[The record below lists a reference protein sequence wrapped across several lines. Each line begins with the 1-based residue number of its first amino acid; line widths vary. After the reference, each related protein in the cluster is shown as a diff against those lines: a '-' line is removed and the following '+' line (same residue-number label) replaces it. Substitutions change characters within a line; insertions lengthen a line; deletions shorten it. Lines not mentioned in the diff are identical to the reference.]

1 MMPVTYEEI
10 ISDLKN
16 RIFKPV
22 YFLAGEEPYYIDL
35 ITEYIQEKI
44 LLESEKAFNQI
55 ILYGD
60 DTNIA
65 AIIDTA
71 RRFPMMASHQVLI
84 IKEAQSLKK
93 LEDLIIYLE
102 KPLLST
108 ILVFSYKYNTIDKR
122 TKLYKTLETHGV
134 YFESPRV
141 RDYLIPTW
149 IERYLMV
156 KGIKTDLSASA
167 MLTEYLGTDLHKIVN
182 ELDKLIIT
190 LPAGKPFITTALIEK
205 NIGISKD
212 YNNFELQK
220 AIGEKNIL
228 KANMIVHYFAD
239 NPKDNPITLT
249 IASLFGFFSKLL
261 TFHYLTD
268 KSKNNVAAVLKVN
281 PFFVREY
288 ENSAL
293 KYNVPKTMQ
302 IISLLRTYD
311 MKSKGFGDGGTEPG
325 DLLKELIFR
334 ILHL

>member
-1 MMPVTYEEI
+1 MAVTYEEI

-35 ITEYIQEKI
+35 ITEYIQEKV
-44 LLESEKAFNQI
+44 LPEDEKAFNQI
-55 ILYGD
+55 IFYGD

-65 AIIDTA
+65 EIIDTA
-71 RRFPMMASHQVLI
+71 RRFPMMSSHQVLI

-93 LEDLIIYLE
+93 LDDLIVYLE

-108 ILVFSYKYNTIDKR
+108 ILVFSYKYKTIDKR
-122 TKLYKTLETHGV
+122 TKLYKILESHGV
-134 YFESPRV
+134 YFESSRI
-141 RDYLIPTW
+141 RDYLIPAW

-156 KGIKTDLSASA
+156 KGIKTDPNASA

-182 ELDKLIIT
+182 ELEKLIIT
-190 LPAGKPFITTALIEK
+190 LPAGKPSITTALIEK

-239 NPKDNPITLT
+239 NPKDNPITLS

-281 PFFVREY
+281 PFFVKEY
-288 ENSAL
+288 ENSAS
-293 KYNVPKTMQ
+293 KFNVSKTVQ

-311 MKSKGFGDGGTEPG
+311 MKSKGFGDTGTDPG
-325 DLLKELIFR
+325 ELLKELVFR

>member
-1 MMPVTYEEI
+1 MPVTYEEI
-10 ISDLKN
+10 ISDLKK
-16 RIFKPV
+16 RIFSPV

-44 LLESEKAFNQI
+44 LPEDEKAFNQI
-55 ILYGD
+55 ILYGEE
-60 DTNIA
+60 TNIA
-65 AIIDTA
+65 VIIDTA
-71 RRFPMMASHQVLI
+71 RRFPMMSSHQVLI

-93 LEDLIIYLE
+93 LEELIIYLE

-108 ILVFSYKYNTIDKR
+108 ILVFSYKYKTIDKR
-122 TKLYKTLETHGV
+122 TKLYKTLESHGV
-134 YFESPRV
+134 YFESPRI
-141 RDYLIPTW
+141 RDYLIPAW
-149 IERYLMV
+149 IERYLMI
-156 KGIKTDLSASA
+156 KGIKTDPSASA

-190 LPAGKPFITTALIEK
+190 LPPGKPSITTTLIEK

-239 NPKDNPITLT
+239 NPKDNPITLS

-268 KSKNNVAAVLKVN
+268 KSKNNVASVLKIN
-281 PFFVREY
+281 PFFVKEY
-288 ENSAL
+288 ENSAS
-293 KYNVPKTMQ
+293 KYNVAKTVQ
-302 IISLLRTYD
+302 IISILRTYD
-311 MKSKGFGDGGTEPG
+311 MKSKGYGDPGTQPG
-325 DLLKELIFR
+325 DLLKELVFR

>member
-1 MMPVTYEEI
+1 MPVTYEEI

-35 ITEYIQEKI
+35 ITDYIQEKV
-44 LLESEKAFNQI
+44 LPEAEKAFNQI
-55 ILYGD
+55 VLYAD

-84 IKEAQSLKK
+84 IKEAQTLKN
-93 LEDLIIYLE
+93 LDDLAIYLE

-108 ILVFSYKYNTIDKR
+108 ILVFSYKYKTIDKR
-122 TKLYKTLETHGV
+122 TKLYKTLESHGV
-134 YFESPRV
+134 YFESPRI
-141 RDYLIPTW
+141 RDYLIPAW
-149 IERYLMV
+149 IERYLMI
-156 KGIKTDLSASA
+156 KGIKTDPSASA
-167 MLTEYLGTDLHKIVN
+167 LLTEYLGTDLHKIVN

-239 NPKDNPITLT
+239 NPKDNPITLS
-249 IASLFGFFSKLL
+249 IASLFSFFSKLL

-281 PFFVREY
+281 PFFVKEY

-293 KYNVPKTMQ
+293 RYDVSKTVQ

-311 MKSKGFGDGGTEPG
+311 MKSKGYGDPGTEPG
-325 DLLKELIFR
+325 ELMKELVFR

>member
-1 MMPVTYEEI
+1 MAVTHEEI

-35 ITEYIQEKI
+35 ITDYIQDKVLPED
-44 LLESEKAFNQI
+44 EKAFNQI
-55 ILYGD
+55 VLYAD

-84 IKEAQSLKK
+84 IREAQTLKK
-93 LEDLIIYLE
+93 LDDLAIYLE

-108 ILVFSYKYNTIDKR
+108 ILVFSYKYKTLDKR
-122 TKLYKTLETHGV
+122 TKLYKILDTHGV
-134 YFESPRV
+134 YFESPRI
-141 RDYLIPTW
+141 RDYLIPAW
-149 IERYLMV
+149 IERYLMI
-156 KGIKTDLSASA
+156 KGIKTDPSASA
-167 MLTEYLGTDLHKIVN
+167 LLTEYLGTDLHKIVN
-182 ELDKLIIT
+182 ELEKLIIT

-239 NPKDNPITLT
+239 NPKDNPITLS
-249 IASLFGFFSKLL
+249 IASLFSFFSKLL

-268 KSKNNVAAVLKVN
+268 KSRNNAAAVLKVN
-281 PFFVREY
+281 PFFIKEY

-293 KYNVPKTMQ
+293 RYDVSKTVQ

-311 MKSKGFGDGGTEPG
+311 MKSKGYGDPGTEQG
-325 DLLKELIFR
+325 ELLKELVFR
-334 ILHL
+334 ILHC

>member
-1 MMPVTYEEI
+1 MAVTFEEI
-10 ISDLKN
+10 MSDLKN

-35 ITEYIQEKI
+35 ITEYIQNKV
-44 LLESEKAFNQI
+44 LPESEKAFNQI
-55 ILYGD
+55 ILYGE

-65 AIIDTA
+65 SIIDTA

-93 LEDLIIYLE
+93 LDDLVIYLE

-108 ILVFSYKYNTIDKR
+108 ILVFNYKYKTIDKR
-122 TKLYKTLETHGV
+122 TKLFKTLESHGL
-134 YFESPRV
+134 YFESARI
-141 RDYLIPTW
+141 RDYLIPAW
-149 IERYLMV
+149 IERYLMI
-156 KGIKTDLSASA
+156 KGIKTDPSASA

-182 ELDKLIIT
+182 ELNKLILT
-190 LPAGKPFITTALIEK
+190 LPPGKPVITNSLIEK

-228 KANMIVHYFAD
+228 KANMIVHYFAN
-239 NPKDNPITLT
+239 NPKDNPLTLS

-268 KSKNNVAAVLKVN
+268 KSKNNVAAALKVN
-281 PFFVREY
+281 PFFVKEY
-288 ENSAL
+288 ENSAT
-293 KYNVPKTMQ
+293 KYNVSKTVQ

-311 MKSKGFGDGGTEPG
+311 MKSKGYGDPGTDQG
-325 DLLKELIFR
+325 DLLKELVFR

>member
-1 MMPVTYEEI
+1 MPVTYEEI

-35 ITEYIQEKI
+35 ITDYIQEKV
-44 LLESEKAFNQI
+44 LPEAEKAFNQI
-55 ILYGD
+55 VLYAD

-84 IKEAQSLKK
+84 IKEAQTLKK
-93 LEDLIIYLE
+93 LDDLAIYLE

-108 ILVFSYKYNTIDKR
+108 ILVFSYKYKTLDKR
-122 TKLYKTLETHGV
+122 TKLYKTLDSHGA
-134 YFESPRV
+134 YFESLRI
-141 RDYLIPTW
+141 RDYLIPAW
-149 IERYLMV
+149 IERYLMI
-156 KGIKTDLSASA
+156 KGIKTDPSASA
-167 MLTEYLGTDLHKIVN
+167 LLTEYLGPDLHKIVN

-239 NPKDNPITLT
+239 NPKDNPITLS
-249 IASLFGFFSKLL
+249 IASLFSFFSKLL

-281 PFFVREY
+281 PFFVKEY

-293 KYNVPKTMQ
+293 RYDVSKTVQ

-311 MKSKGFGDGGTEPG
+311 MKSKGYGDPGTEPG
-325 DLLKELIFR
+325 ELLKELVFR
-334 ILHL
+334 ILH

>member
-1 MMPVTYEEI
+1 MAVTYEEI
-10 ISDLKN
+10 LSDLKN

-35 ITEYIQEKI
+35 ITDYIQEKV
-44 LLESEKAFNQI
+44 LTEEEKPFNQI
-55 ILYGD
+55 ILYGE

-65 AIIDTA
+65 SIIDTA

-93 LEDLIIYLE
+93 IDDLIIYLE

-108 ILVFSYKYNTIDKR
+108 ILVFCYKYKTIDKR
-122 TKLYKTLETHGV
+122 TKLFKTLESHGV
-134 YFESPRV
+134 YFESPRI
-141 RDYLIPTW
+141 RDYLIPAW
-149 IERYLMV
+149 IERYLML
-156 KGIKTDLSASA
+156 KGIKTDPSASA

-190 LPAGKPFITTALIEK
+190 LPQGKPSITTALIEK

-239 NPKDNPITLT
+239 NPKDNPITLS
-249 IASLFGFFSKLL
+249 IASLFGFFCKLL
-261 TFHYLTD
+261 TYHYLTD

-288 ENSAL
+288 ENSAT
-293 KYNVPKTMQ
+293 KYNVSKTVQ

-311 MKSKGFGDGGTEPG
+311 MKSKGFGDPGTEPG
-325 DLLKELIFR
+325 DLLKELVYK
-334 ILHL
+334 ILHC

>member
-1 MMPVTYEEI
+1 MAVTYEEI
-10 ISDLKN
+10 LSDLKN

-35 ITEYIQEKI
+35 ITDYIQDKVLTEDEKP
-44 LLESEKAFNQI
+44 FNQI
-55 ILYGD
+55 ILYGE

-65 AIIDTA
+65 SIIDTA

-93 LEDLIIYLE
+93 IDDLIIYLE

-108 ILVFSYKYNTIDKR
+108 ILVFCYKYKTIDKR
-122 TKLYKTLETHGV
+122 TKLFKTLESHGV
-134 YFESPRV
+134 YFESPRI
-141 RDYLIPTW
+141 RDYLIPAW
-149 IERYLMV
+149 IERYLML
-156 KGIKTDLSASA
+156 KGIKTDPSASA

-190 LPAGKPFITTALIEK
+190 LPQGKPSITTALIEK

-239 NPKDNPITLT
+239 NPKDNPITLS
-249 IASLFGFFSKLL
+249 IASLFGFFCKLL
-261 TFHYLTD
+261 TYHYLTD

-288 ENSAL
+288 ENSAT
-293 KYNVPKTMQ
+293 KYNVSKTVQ

-311 MKSKGFGDGGTEPG
+311 MKSKGFGDPGTEPG
-325 DLLKELIFR
+325 DLLKELVYK
-334 ILHL
+334 ILHC

>member
-1 MMPVTYEEI
+1 MAVTYEGI

-22 YFLAGEEPYYIDL
+22 YFLAGEESYYIDL
-35 ITEYIQEKI
+35 ITEYIQEKV
-44 LLESEKAFNQI
+44 LPETEKAFNQI

-65 AIIDTA
+65 SIIDTA
-71 RRFPMMASHQVLI
+71 RRFPMMSSHQILI
-84 IKEAQSLKK
+84 VKEAQSLKK
-93 LEDLIIYLE
+93 LDDLIIYLE

-108 ILVFSYKYNTIDKR
+108 ILVFNYKYKTLDKR
-122 TKLYKTLETHGV
+122 TKLFKTLESHGI
-134 YFESPRV
+134 YFESGRI
-141 RDYLIPTW
+141 RDYLIPAW
-149 IERYLMV
+149 IERYLML
-156 KGIKTDLSASA
+156 KGIKTDPSASA

-190 LPAGKPFITTALIEK
+190 LPDGKPFITTALIEK

-228 KANMIVHYFAD
+228 KANMIVHYFAN
-239 NPKDNPITLT
+239 NPKDNPITLS

-281 PFFVREY
+281 PFFVKEY
-288 ENSAL
+288 ENSAT
-293 KYNVPKTMQ
+293 KYNVSKTME
-302 IISLLRTYD
+302 IISLLRIYD
-311 MKSKGFGDGGTEPG
+311 LKSKGFGDPGTDPG

-334 ILHL
+334 VLHL